1 MIAMQ
6 IWIVLFI
13 WSSDASNIAICKQ
26 WAEVVKCRKCKICDH
41 THIPTQIICIAY
53 AYAILYAENS
63 HATNYVIFE
72 GGLRIWNAETKSIF
86 LRSEEKGIP
95 GMHYCLIC

>member
-1 MIAMQ
+1 MLTTLQ
-6 IWIVLFI
+6 FV
-13 WSSDASNIAICKQ
+13 SSELKLSNAGNAKFAIINIYQ
-26 WAEVVKCRKCKICDH
+26 LIY
-41 THIPTQIICIAY
+41 IICIAY

-63 HATNYVIFE
+63 HLGYVIFE